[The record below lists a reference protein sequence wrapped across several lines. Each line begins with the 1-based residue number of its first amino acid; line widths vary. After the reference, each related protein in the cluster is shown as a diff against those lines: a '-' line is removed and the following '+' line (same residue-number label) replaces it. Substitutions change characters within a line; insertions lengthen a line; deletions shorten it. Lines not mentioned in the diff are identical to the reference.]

1 MYYNVRVQ
9 FTEEVPTGKSGIK
22 LVKKSEYYLVEAVS
36 VTDAEVVTTKEL
48 GVGMNDFEVKAVQSS
63 RFVGVL

>member
-9 FTEEVPTGKSGIK
+9 FTVEVPSGKNGIK
-22 LVKKSEYYLVEAVS
+22 LKKKSEYYLVNALS
-36 VTDAEVVTTKEL
+36 VTEAEAVTTKEL
-48 GVGMNDFEVKAVQSS
+48 GKDLNDFEVKAVQSS

>member
-9 FTEEVPTGKSGIK
+9 FTIEVPAGKNGIK
-22 LVKKSEYYLVEAVS
+22 LKKKSEYYLVNALS
-36 VTDAEVVTTKEL
+36 VTEAEAVTTKAL
-48 GVGMNDFEVKAVQSS
+48 GADMNDFEVKAVQSS

>member
-9 FTEEVPTGKSGIK
+9 FTEEVPTGKNGIK
-22 LVKKSEYYLVEAVS
+22 LKKKSEYYLVNAVS

-48 GVGMNDFEVKAVQSS
+48 GVAMNDFEVKAVQAS

>member
-9 FTEEVPTGKSGIK
+9 FTQEVPAGKNGIK
-22 LVKKSEYYLVEAVS
+22 LKKKSEYYLVNAVS
-36 VTDAEVVTTKEL
+36 VTDAEAVTTKEL
-48 GVGMNDFEVKAVQSS
+48 GPDMNDFEVKAVQAS

>member
-9 FTEEVPTGKSGIK
+9 FTEEVPTGKNGIK
-22 LVKKSEYYLVEAVS
+22 LKKKSEYYLVNAVS

-48 GVGMNDFEVKAVQSS
+48 GTHMSDFEVKAVQAS

>member
-9 FTEEVPTGKSGIK
+9 FTQEVPAGKNGIK
-22 LVKKSEYYLVEAVS
+22 LKKKSEYYLVNALS
-36 VTDAEVVTTKEL
+36 VTEAEAVTTKEL
-48 GVGMNDFEVKAVQSS
+48 GSTMNDFEVKAVQAS